1 MEEEAGAVAEAEH
14 ARSSDELQHHSHFF
28 AVVVDVVVLVDVVV
42 VVVVAKLVRL
52 CFGVDVL
59 FAICCRMI
67 SSTFTFLKKPFCF
80 LFQIKIDVNDVD
92 DFYDVDDDGLET

>member
-42 VVVVAKLVRL
+42 VVVVSKIGSSLLQCRRFIRNLLPNDFVHFYFL
-52 CFGVDVL
+52 EKTVL
-59 FAICCRMI
+59 FLVSNQDRRRR
-67 SSTFTFLKKPFCF
+67 L
-80 LFQIKIDVNDVD
+80 LRR
-92 DFYDVDDDGLET
+92 